1 MNRLELL
8 RRTLAD
14 YERMRARG
22 EFSGMAELFLAAV
35 RRGREEAPADEAL
48 YRCVTAEIGAG
59 GAQGWARYRSAL
71 GRSDAPPPAFE
82 DAGPPVAAE
91 WLRRAGAGADAGETT
106 AWRLGP
112 APGKAGAALIVSV
125 RHRAL
130 GPSGALADGET
141 ACLRQRALVL
151 AHPRLGSARIAYDI
165 YWGLPE
171 NGDSSAMRRLFDS
184 FAGFAE
190 HGEDRRHGA

>member
-1 MNRLELL
+1 MNRLALL
-8 RRTLAD
+8 RSTLAD
-14 YERMRARG
+14 YENMRARKA
-22 EFSGMAELFLAAV
+22 FSGMAELSLVAA

-48 YRCVTAEIGAG
+48 YGRVAAEIGAD
-59 GAQGWARYRSAL
+59 GAQGWARFRSAL
-71 GRSDAPPPAFE
+71 GWPGCPPPAFE
-82 DAGPPVAAE
+82 EAGPPVAAE
-91 WLRRAGAGADAGETT
+91 WLRGADADEET

-130 GPSGALADGET
+130 GPSDALAEGET
-141 ACLRQRALVL
+141 ACLRQRATVL

-171 NGDSSAMRRLFDS
+171 NGDASAMRRLFDR

-190 HGEDRRHGA
+190 HGEGRRHGE